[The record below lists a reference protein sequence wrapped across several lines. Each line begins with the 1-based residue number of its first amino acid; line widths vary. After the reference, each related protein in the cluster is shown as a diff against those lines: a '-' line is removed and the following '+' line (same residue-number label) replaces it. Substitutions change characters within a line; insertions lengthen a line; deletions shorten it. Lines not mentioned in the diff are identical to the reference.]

1 MTLGFDDF
9 NDLLHPPV
17 QGATLPKTETSYS
30 RLQYL
35 INNTPAIIYAS
46 VPSGDFKMTYVSD
59 NVLHVLGYEPL
70 EMISDPNFWFNH
82 IHPDDAAEIF
92 SSLAFLFTEGHR
104 TYEYRFLSNTRGY
117 IWMHDML
124 HLVRDDLGNPIEVV
138 GSLTDITARKN
149 MEEDLRH
156 KGEEQQILI
165 KKLQETQHQL
175 LQAEKMAS
183 VGQLA
188 AGIAHEINNP
198 IGFVNSNLSSLQ
210 TYSATLFRVIDQY
223 NHLSDRLAITSE
235 SKQIIAEINK
245 TFDLDFLK
253 EDISDLIKE
262 SLDGL
267 KRVRDIV
274 HSLKNF
280 SHVGETDWL
289 EADIH
294 EGIESTLHIVQNE
307 IKYKVSVEKRYGTLP
322 MVQCI
327 LSQLNQVFMNLFINA
342 AQAIKDKGIIA
353 INTGTEIKDG
363 VDCVWIKVTDTGVGI
378 PPENLNRIFEPFFT
392 TKPIGSGTGLGLSVA
407 YGIIDKHNGKISVQ
421 SAVGK
426 GTRFT
431 IYLPI
436 KQCSKL

>member
-1 MTLGFDDF
+1 M
-9 NDLLHPPV
+9 
-17 QGATLPKTETSYS
+17 
-30 RLQYL
+30 
-35 INNTPAIIYAS
+35 
-46 VPSGDFKMTYVSD
+46 
-59 NVLHVLGYEPL
+59 
-70 EMISDPNFWFNH
+70 
-82 IHPDDAAEIF
+82 
-92 SSLAFLFTEGHR
+92 
-104 TYEYRFLSNTRGY
+104 
-117 IWMHDML
+117 
-124 HLVRDDLGNPIEVV
+124 
-138 GSLTDITARKN
+138 
-149 MEEDLRH
+149 
-156 KGEEQQILI
+156 
-165 KKLQETQHQL
+165 
-175 LQAEKMAS
+175 
-183 VGQLA
+183 
-188 AGIAHEINNP
+188 
-198 IGFVNSNLSSLQ
+198 
-210 TYSATLFRVIDQY
+210 
-223 NHLSDRLAITSE
+223 
-235 SKQIIAEINK
+235 
-245 TFDLDFLK
+245 
-253 EDISDLIKE
+253 
-262 SLDGL
+262 
-267 KRVRDIV
+267 